1 MKIVRLV
8 PVFNRKKK
16 VEVFVPQF
24 SGFSEKE
31 EIRILEQLSP
41 LILNKRWAFCEHAV
55 PDDYL
60 GVMVTQNSGE
70 DRFVKVR
77 ESGHDVIGY
86 EFEIKVGLQSM
97 LDWCYAIAIDMNYEN
112 SDQLL
117 RLAELYS
124 GKHIRKIALCVCSNA
139 EFDICLKQG
148 FEFMIGDFYTKTV
161 ISDRGDAKLHPVKA
175 NKLAI
180 LSEVMSWE
188 ADFAGQNTQKVLDII
203 QRDMFITLALI
214 KLSNSPMFGGKKG
227 ITSLKDAIIR
237 IGYKNLKVWIMSL
250 LPGSLADEETPE
262 ITKVALL
269 RAKFMENL
277 AEVLNLN
284 PLLAFYTGML
294 SLSGIMLG
302 IPAEAAIREL
312 GAPDEIMD
320 YLKYQGDIGQL
331 FGLAESYI
339 SGENDR
345 FRLYSRSLNVQN
357 EIFHHYINAELWV
370 YEMLRATTEVLVENK

>member
-41 LILNKRWAFCEHAV
+41 LVANKRWAFCEHAI
-55 PDDYL
+55 PEDYL
-60 GVMVTQNSGE
+60 GILVNQNSGE
-70 DRFVKVR
+70 ERFVKVR

-124 GKHIRKIALCVCSNA
+124 GKHIRKIALCVCSEP
-139 EFDICLKQG
+139 EFEKCMRQG

-161 ISDRGDAKLHPVKA
+161 ITDTGDSKLHPVKA

-180 LSEVMSWE
+180 LSEVMSWDDE
-188 ADFAGQNTQKVLDII
+188 FAGQNTQKVLDII

-214 KLSNSPMFGGKKG
+214 KLSNSAMFGGKNG
-227 ITSLKDAIIR
+227 ITSLKDAVIR

-262 ITKVALL
+262 ITKAALL

-277 AEVLNLN
+277 AEALNLN
-284 PLLAFYTGML
+284 SLAAFYTGML
-294 SLSGIMLG
+294 SLSGVMLG
-302 IPAEAAIREL
+302 VPAEAAIREL
-312 GAPDEIMD
+312 GAPDEILD
-320 YLKYQGDIGQL
+320 YLKYQGEIGQL
-331 FGLAESYI
+331 YGLVESYI
-339 SGENDR
+339 SGENER
-345 FRLYSRSLNVQN
+345 FNMYSRALNVQS

-370 YEMLRATTEVLVENK
+370 YEIVRATAEVLSERK